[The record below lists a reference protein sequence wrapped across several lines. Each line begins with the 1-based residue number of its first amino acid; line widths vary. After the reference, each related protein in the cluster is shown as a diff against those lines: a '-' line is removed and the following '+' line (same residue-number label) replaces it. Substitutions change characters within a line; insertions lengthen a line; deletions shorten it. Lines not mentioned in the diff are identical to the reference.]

1 MDRSEQWDLDGICEI
16 CRKKGTCQVPCRPH
30 KAREQ
35 MLKLLRSGKIEP
47 PRHE

>member
-16 CRKKGTCQVPCRPH
+16 CRKKDTCQVPCRAH

-35 MLKLLRSGKIEP
+35 INRCRPGTEKKQK
-47 PRHE
+47 